1 MLERRNGKPQIKNVT
16 KETTD
21 NNYRPVSNLKHL
33 SKILECAALLQ
44 IVHHCESN
52 KLLPAN
58 QSAYRKGFSCNSKR
72 NGRKTHYKCGRTGSQ
87 SSL

>member
-1 MLERRNGKPQIKNVT
+1 MLERRNGKTTNKNVT

-33 SKILECAALLQ
+33 SKILECAALLH
-44 IVHHCESN
+44 IVHLCESN

-58 QSAYRKGFSCNSKR
+58 QSAYRKGFSCETALL
-72 NGRKTHYKCGRTGSQ
+72 KT
-87 SSL
+87 L